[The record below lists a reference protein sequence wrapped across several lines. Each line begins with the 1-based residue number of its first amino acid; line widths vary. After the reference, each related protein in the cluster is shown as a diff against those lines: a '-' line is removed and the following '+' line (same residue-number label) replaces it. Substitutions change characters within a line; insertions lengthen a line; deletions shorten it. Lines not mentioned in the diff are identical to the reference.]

1 MIILSCD
8 PGRVSGM
15 AVLNTDNGKFEVHQV
30 DARGESKESAGA
42 MVTDKLDELFQHY
55 VDAIVLEDFVLRH
68 GQAVDIV
75 PEYLLGVIDG
85 YTEFETIKYRAGNH
99 KNGNKAYDI
108 SKMIKDSGFKLEGDH
123 KADALSL
130 SLHHWKIHDAVA
142 AIEFLENYKK

>member
-55 VDAIVLEDFVLRH
+55 VDAIVLEDFVLRP

-85 YTEFETIKYRAGNH
+85 YTEFETIKYSPSSH
-99 KNGNKAYDI
+99 KSGNKAYNI
-108 SKMIKDSGFKLEGDH
+108 SKLLKNVGITLNGDH
-123 KADALSL
+123 KTDAMSL
-130 SLHHWKIHDAVA
+130 ALHHWKIIDLPA
-142 AIEFLENYKK
+142 ALKVLQEIKK

>member
-55 VDAIVLEDFVLRH
+55 VDAIVLEDFVLRP

-85 YTEFETIKYRAGNH
+85 YTEFETIKYLPAAH
-99 KNGNKAYDI
+99 KRGNKAYDI
-108 SKMIKDSGFKLEGDH
+108 SKMLKNAGFKLDGDH
-123 KADALSL
+123 KTDAMSL
-130 SLHHWKIHDAVA
+130 ALHHWKVIDLPA
-142 AIEFLENYKK
+142 AMKVLQEIKK

>member
-15 AVLNTDNGKFEVHQV
+15 VVLDTDNGKFEVHQV

-42 MVTDKLDELFQHY
+42 MVTGKLDELFQHY
-55 VDAIVLEDFVLRH
+55 VDVIVLEDFVLRP

-85 YTEFETIKYRAGNH
+85 YNDFETIKYLPAAH

-123 KADALSL
+123 KGDALSVA
-130 SLHHWKIHDAVA
+130 LHHWKIINAKEA
-142 AIEFLENYKK
+142 LTFLKGYRK